1 MNNYWTFINIMLFYI
16 VISYIIMPVVFYYA
30 FGKTLLSAG
39 NGFVAGSCISIV
51 LWYFYGSKM
60 IKKE

>member
-1 MNNYWTFINIMLFYI
+1 MLFYI
-16 VISYIIMPVVFYYA
+16 VLSYLIMPLVFYYA

-39 NGFVAGSCISIV
+39 NGFVAGSIASIL

-60 IKKE
+60 IKK

>member
-1 MNNYWTFINIMLFYI
+1 MNNYWTFISIMLFYI
-16 VISYIIMPVVFYYA
+16 VLSYLIMPLVFYYA

-39 NGFVAGSCISIV
+39 NGFVAGSIASIL

-60 IKKE
+60 IKK

>member
-1 MNNYWTFINIMLFYI
+1 MNNYWTFISIMLFYI
-16 VISYIIMPVVFYYA
+16 VLSYLIMPVVFYYA

-39 NGFVAGSCISIV
+39 NGFVAGSIVSIL

-60 IKKE
+60 IKK